1 MGKRVSRCKLVLVN
15 ALNEDIAVELADD
28 LERAVEK
35 SLFEAELHQHQQH
48 READAAGRAEEA
60 RLVRDEV
67 APGERNR
74 ARAGSSDEARLVPS
88 ERRTGNRQS
97 ATPECLTQ
105 NELSD
110 FS

>member
-1 MGKRVSRCKLVLVN
+1 VN
-15 ALNEDIAVELADD
+15 ALNEDIAVEPADD

-35 SLFEAELHQHQQH
+35 GLFEAELHQHQQH

-74 ARAGSSDEARLVPS
+74 ARAGSGDEARLVPS

-97 ATPECLTQ
+97 ATPECLTR